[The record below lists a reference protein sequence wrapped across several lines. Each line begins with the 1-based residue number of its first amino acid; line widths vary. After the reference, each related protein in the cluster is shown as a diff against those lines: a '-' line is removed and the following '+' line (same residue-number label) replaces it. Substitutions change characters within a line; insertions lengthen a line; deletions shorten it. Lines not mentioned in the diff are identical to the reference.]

1 MKTMANACRIALAS
15 ATIAVGSAVVTA
27 PPASADFN
35 QICNTLP
42 AMDFHMGPKKGY
54 PPRYRFHMHLRART
68 LCHVT
73 LPFTT
78 TTSANVNVNPP
89 INPPLNFNLGRI
101 TFSGFANAN

>member
-1 MKTMANACRIALAS
+1 MTNALRIGLAA

-35 QICNTLP
+35 RICNTLP

-68 LCHVT
+68 FCHVT
-73 LPFTT
+73 LPFTST
-78 TTSANVNVNPP
+78 GSGSVNVNPP
-89 INPPLNFNLGRI
+89 FNHPPFNFNLGRI
-101 TFSGFANAN
+101 TFSGFANVS